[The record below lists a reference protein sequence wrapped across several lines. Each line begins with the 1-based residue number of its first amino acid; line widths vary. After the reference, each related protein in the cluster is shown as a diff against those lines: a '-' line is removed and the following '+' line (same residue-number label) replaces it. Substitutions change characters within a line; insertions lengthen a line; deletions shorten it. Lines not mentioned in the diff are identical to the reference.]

1 MDVAPDLRSA
11 TQLERP
17 AGTNVYGEQKTPKSL
32 RIGMLG
38 LYGMTMPKLHF
49 TGFETGFGEI
59 APRLAAMGHD
69 VVMYCRRGSF
79 PQAMRV
85 AEYKGVRLVYVP
97 SPGGKNFSGLIAT
110 FFAVVHALA
119 SGRYEIFFFVNVGMG
134 HHAALC
140 RLFGRKVVMNVNG
153 LDWTR
158 AKWGPVAKWY
168 FLSAA
173 RSAVRFCNELVT
185 DADAMQVFYREQF
198 SKETTMIAYGAH
210 VQSSEN
216 PGLISQ
222 FGVEPDGYY
231 LIASRLIPENHGD
244 LITEA
249 FLESGSPRKLVIAGG
264 ANYDSPFHRKIRS
277 FAGDRVILTGH
288 IDDQEVIRELHCNCF
303 AYLHGH
309 SVGGTNP
316 SLLKAM
322 GYGNC
327 ILALDT
333 VFNREVLADTGL
345 FFPRESSALA
355 QLIREVESDPVLVE
369 KLRRLGPE
377 RILANYTW
385 EKIASQYDELFREV
399 ASR

>member
-1 MDVAPDLRSA
+1 
-11 TQLERP
+11 
-17 AGTNVYGEQKTPKSL
+17 
-32 RIGMLG
+32 MLG

-79 PQAMRV
+79 PEEMRV
-85 AEYKGVRLVYVP
+85 PEYKGVRLVYVP
-97 SPGGKNFSGLIAT
+97 SPGGKNFSGVIST
-110 FFAVVHALA
+110 FFAVIHALTR
-119 SGRYEIFFFVNVGMG
+119 GNYRIVFFVNVGMG

-140 RLFGRKVVMNVNG
+140 RLFGKKVIMNVNG

-158 AKWGPVAKWY
+158 AKWGPVARFY

-173 RSAVRFCNELVT
+173 RSAVRFCSELVT
-185 DADAMQVFYREQF
+185 DAFAMQEFYREQF
-198 SKETTMIAYGAH
+198 SKETTMIAYGAY
-210 VQSSEN
+210 VESSVKPE
-216 PGLISQ
+216 LIEQ
-222 FGVEPDGYY
+222 FGVERDRYY
-231 LIASRLIPENHGD
+231 LIASRLIPENHAD

-249 FLESGSPRKLVIAGG
+249 FLKSGSRHKLVIAGG
-264 ANYDSPFHRKIRS
+264 ANYDSPFHRRLRS
-277 FAGDRVILTGH
+277 MVGENVILTGH
-288 IDDQEVIRELHCNCF
+288 IDDQDVIRELHCNCF

-333 VFNREVLADTGL
+333 VFNREVLADGGI
-345 FFPRESSALA
+345 FFPRDVDVLAREIRSIESQPDRVAA
-355 QLIREVESDPVLVE
+355 
-369 KLRRLGPE
+369 LRRMGPE
-377 RILANYTW
+377 RIQANYTW
-385 EKIASQYDELFREV
+385 EKIASQYDDLFRDV
-399 ASR
+399 AAR

>member
-1 MDVAPDLRSA
+1 MKPTSPENR
-11 TQLERP
+11 
-17 AGTNVYGEQKTPKSL
+17 KL

-79 PQAMRV
+79 PEEMRV
-85 AEYKGVRLVYVP
+85 PEYKGVRLVYVP

-110 FFAVVHALA
+110 LFAVIHALTV
-119 SGRYEIFFFVNVGMG
+119 GRYEIFFFVNVGMG

-173 RSAVRFCNELVT
+173 HSAVRFCNELVT

-210 VQSSEN
+210 VQSSEH
-216 PGLISQ
+216 PELISQ
-222 FGVEPDGYY
+222 YGVEPDDYY
-231 LIASRLIPENHGD
+231 LIASRLIPENHAD

-249 FLESGSPRKLVIAGG
+249 YLESGSKRKLVIAGG

-327 ILALDT
+327 VLALDT

-345 FFPRESSALA
+345 LFPRDRSALA
-355 QLIREVESDPVLVE
+355 HLIREVEADPALVQR
-369 KLRRLGPE
+369 LRRMGPE
-377 RILANYTW
+377 RIVANYTW
-385 EKIASQYDELFREV
+385 EKIAGQYDELFREV